1 MSKDCS
7 ICHCADTIVFGM
19 VENNRKMPVGN
30 VNVYARSRQWEPMTT
45 TNAFGQYTLQGI
57 CLMGENLVFK
67 KDQFMESTCSPSM
80 RNFTHWICDVT
91 LNQTGEYWRHYIL
104 TYLQFNSNKQIV
116 KKNKVMQKEQQQ
128 EQQQQLLKLDKT
140 VIQVINKIFWLFSL
154 GFYTCNNMF
163 YSFNFL

>member
-30 VNVYARSRQWEPMTT
+30 VNVYAQSRQWEPMTT

-104 TYLQFNSNKQIV
+104 TYLQI
-116 KKNKVMQKEQQQ
+116 
-128 EQQQQLLKLDKT
+128 
-140 VIQVINKIFWLFSL
+140 IVINKLLKKIKLCKKSSNRNSNSSYW
-154 GFYTCNNMF
+154 N
-163 YSFNFL
+163 